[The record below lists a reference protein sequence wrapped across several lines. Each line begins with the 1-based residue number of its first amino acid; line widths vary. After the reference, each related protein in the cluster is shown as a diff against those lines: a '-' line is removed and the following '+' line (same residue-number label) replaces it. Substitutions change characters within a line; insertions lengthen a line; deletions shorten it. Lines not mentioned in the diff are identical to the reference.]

1 MVMVGLQKGRY
12 ATRFA
17 CDPFDMARVLD
28 LRAGVFRATSDAPDA
43 DAFDPACRHLM
54 IEDITSNTL
63 VGCCR
68 LLPVAHG
75 RDVAKSYSAQF
86 YDLSR
91 LATFQKPMVEMG
103 RFCVLAGQGTPD
115 LLRVAWAAIT
125 RFVDETGGEM
135 LFGCASF
142 EGTVPESYSDV
153 FALLRDRHLAPRD
166 LRALEKAADVFRFGI
181 LRARGDVNPER
192 EQVGEHGVGPL
203 ADAKQAMRRM
213 PPLLRSY
220 LGMGARVSDH
230 AVIDHNLNT
239 LHVLVTLDVRDIP
252 AARVRLL
259 RATAQ

>member
-1 MVMVGLQKGRY
+1 MVGLQKGRY

-17 CDPFDMARVLD
+17 CDPSDMVRVLD
-28 LRAGVFRATSDAPDA
+28 LRAQIFRAASGAPDA

-68 LLPVAHG
+68 LLPVAQG

-103 RFCVLAGQGTPD
+103 RFCVLAGQGAPD
-115 LLRVAWAAIT
+115 LLRVAWGAIT
-125 RFVDETGGEM
+125 RFVDETGGGM

-153 FALLRDRHLAPRD
+153 FALLRDRHLAPQN
-166 LRALEKAADVFRFGI
+166 LRALEKATAVFRFGV
-181 LRARGDVNPER
+181 LRGDVDR
-192 EQVGEHGVGPL
+192 KAEQVAAHGVGPL
-203 ADAKQAMRRM
+203 VDAKQAMRRM

-220 LGMGARVSDH
+220 LGMGGRVSDH
-230 AVIDHNLNT
+230 AVIDHDLNT

-252 AARVRLL
+252 AARARLL
-259 RATAQ
+259 RASAK